1 MVRFNIFDGEF
12 AYDADDPD
20 GFRAGM
26 IRFGPKIGARR
37 LGGSLYEIPPG
48 ESICPYHYE
57 VGDEEFL
64 IVLEGQPSVRHPGGE
79 EELRPG
85 DAVCFLEGPEGAHKV
100 SNHSGEPARVL
111 MFSTVRD
118 PAICV
123 YPDSDKV
130 GVFTT
135 GDTPLGLLFRR
146 STAVGYFEGE
156 TGSPGPSQGSTG
168 G

>member
-1 MVRFNIFDGEF
+1 MERFNIFDGEF
-12 AYDADDPD
+12 AYDADDPE

-37 LGGSLYEIPPG
+37 LGGSLYELPPG

-64 IVLEGQPSVRHPGGE
+64 IVLEGRPSVRHPGGE
-79 EELRPG
+79 AELGPG
-85 DAVCFLEGPEGAHKV
+85 DAVCFLEGPGGAHKV

-118 PAICV
+118 PRDLRLSRLRQGRRLHDRRHATRSAL
-123 YPDSDKV
+123 PTLDR
-130 GVFTT
+130 GR
-135 GDTPLGLLFRR
+135 LL
-146 STAVGYFEGE
+146 
-156 TGSPGPSQGSTG
+156 
-168 G
+168 